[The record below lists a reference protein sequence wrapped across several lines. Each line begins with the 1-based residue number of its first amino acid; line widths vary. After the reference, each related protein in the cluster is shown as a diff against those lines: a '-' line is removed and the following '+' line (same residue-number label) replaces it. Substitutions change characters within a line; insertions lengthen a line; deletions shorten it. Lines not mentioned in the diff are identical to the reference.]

1 MVDTQHIIVEEPPKT
16 PPSRSVPSGPDS
28 TGELNRSIRFYA
40 AHLSR
45 ESSEGHIPPD
55 SEAAPA
61 DEHVETLD
69 REAMLDAAA
78 HILAASHYQG
88 YDARY
93 LNNPRLDRL
102 MDEGRFETT
111 EIRDRAIK
119 LRLLSPEVVH
129 HYPEHVP
136 DTAATTEPMFR
147 QLRAWLKGMGH
158 GSH

>member
-1 MVDTQHIIVEEPPKT
+1 MIHAPQITVDEAPKT

-55 SEAAPA
+55 SEVAPA

-78 HILAASHYQG
+78 HILASSHFHG

-93 LNNPRLDRL
+93 MNNPRLVHL
-102 MDEGRFETT
+102 MDSGRFETT
-111 EIRDRAIK
+111 EIRKRALK
-119 LRLLSPEVVH
+119 LGLLRQESP
-129 HYPEHVP
+129 HYPEQVP
-136 DTAATTEPMFR
+136 DTAATTEPIFR
-147 QLRAWLKGMGH
+147 QLREWLKGMGH